1 MELNELMS
9 AFAESS
15 ANRCRSARTS
25 NSPSTRR
32 AARDNRARL
41 FPTYLENNGPA
52 ALHVAAGKNLD
63 LNRLFKEAF
72 AAQPS
77 AKSS

>member
-1 MELNELMS
+1 
-9 AFAESS
+9 
-15 ANRCRSARTS
+15 
-25 NSPSTRR
+25 
-32 AARDNRARL
+32 L

-52 ALHVAAGKNLD
+52 ALHVDDGKNLD